1 MQLKIQ
7 KLEKKNTNLRASVSP
22 VKLTPK
28 ISIEINN
35 QTSKLTEEIN
45 YYKVENS
52 NLKKENLKS

>member
-35 QTSKLTEEIN
+35 
-45 YYKVENS
+45 
-52 NLKKENLKS
+52 